1 MLSHVSIWKGFQLV
15 KVIHKKPNPNVILC
29 VMFGADNACENRQ
42 LIQSCAYHTCVTFK
56 MMHGMDMVL
65 KKKNLLCDRMGWE
78 RIYSSH
84 TNLTYMW
91 VRLTERAS

>member
-65 KKKNLLCDRMGWE
+65 KKKIYCVIGWDGKGF
-78 RIYSSH
+78 IH
-84 TNLTYMW
+84 LIPI
-91 VRLTERAS
+91 